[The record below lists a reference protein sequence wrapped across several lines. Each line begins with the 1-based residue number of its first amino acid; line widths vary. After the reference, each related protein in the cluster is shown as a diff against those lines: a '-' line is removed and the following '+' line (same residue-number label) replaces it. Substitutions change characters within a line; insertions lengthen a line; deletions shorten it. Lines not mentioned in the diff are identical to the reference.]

1 MTPLTKTIKGNK
13 FDEVF
18 TEVAHTESLGLRNPE
33 QLRLFHL
40 DVLNNKFSS
49 SELQKLLMRNIGRY
63 VFSRAK
69 LEKFRIDDDIDMIS
83 SQALR
88 ILQKSGGA
96 DLKGTGS
103 ELGEML
109 VYAFLEEKLE
119 APKLMSRVELANDAM
134 QYGSGCD
141 SIHLLEVD
149 GTDAVPCYQL
159 VFGASDIVGDMKD
172 AIDCVFESI
181 LRIGQSEAN
190 EIQMVENTVL
200 SRLFET
206 DEIERITKILIPS
219 PGNKSTCDTAFGAFL
234 GYTLGLDPSGY
245 STIEFRKVLTQ
256 KMERDIQEHAA
267 YIAKK
272 IRDNHLDTHSF
283 YFYVLPFND
292 AETEKKEIMGNV
304 LKGDVA
310 L

>member
-1 MTPLTKTIKGNK
+1 MTPLTKTIKGNT

-69 LEKFRIDDDIDMIS
+69 LEKFRVDDDIDMIF

-109 VYAFLEEKLE
+109 VYAFLEEKLD

-141 SIHLLEVD
+141 SIHLLEVNGSD
-149 GTDAVPCYQL
+149 IVPYYQL
-159 VFGASDIVGDMKD
+159 VFGASNIIGDMRD
-172 AIDCVFESI
+172 AIDHVFETI
-181 LRIGQSEAN
+181 LRIEKSEAQ

-200 SRLFET
+200 SRLFEM
-206 DEIERITKILIPS
+206 DEIDRITQILIPS
-219 PGNKSTCDTAFGAFL
+219 PGKKSTYDTAYGIFL
-234 GYTLGLDPSGY
+234 GYTLGLDPSSY
-245 STIEFRKVLTQ
+245 STIEFRKAMTK

-267 YIAKK
+267 YISEK
-272 IRDNHLDTHSF
+272 IRANHLDTHSL
-283 YFYVLPFND
+283 YFYILPFND
-292 AETEKKEIMGNV
+292 AETEKKQIMDTM